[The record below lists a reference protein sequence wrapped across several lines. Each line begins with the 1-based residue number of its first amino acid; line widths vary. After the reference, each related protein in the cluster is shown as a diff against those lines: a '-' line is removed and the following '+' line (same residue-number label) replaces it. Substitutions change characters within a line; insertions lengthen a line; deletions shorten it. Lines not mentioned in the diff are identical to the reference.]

1 MRTPRCLASVAQ
13 RSSQQVSGGVALDAG
28 LVAEEPEELEVG
40 ILAALEHGE
49 EVELDV
55 GLAGEGDVVAQD
67 AEVEAVGDE
76 GPEVVVGAV
85 EELLHHGVRAFLGGA
100 LGSGGAL
107 VDADACAEEV
117 DGDVAPVV
125 GDFVGVVVDLD
136 GEVALELAVAEL
148 AEEGAEEAVPGP
160 RRGWCRCRFARRG
173 RS

>member
-1 MRTPRCLASVAQ
+1 MLRSPDGEALAQGAVVGVLEEAFAEGADGFFDAVAEA
-13 RSSQQVSGGVALDAG
+13 VEHADAALFGLGGPAFEPAGLGWGALDAG

-40 ILAALEHGE
+40 ILAAFEHGE

-76 GPEVVVGAV
+76 GPEVVIGAV

-117 DGDVAPVV
+117 DG
-125 GDFVGVVVDLD
+125 G
-136 GEVALELAVAEL
+136 
-148 AEEGAEEAVPGP
+148 
-160 RRGWCRCRFARRG
+160 RRASGG
-173 RS
+173 